1 MRTGRAGRDEGVQ
14 MALFGGADVNDE
26 GEEDREDDEAG
37 GGEADGRADVVRR
50 VRGDFE
56 DADVALDQA

>member
-1 MRTGRAGRDEGVQ
+1 
-14 MALFGGADVNDE
+14 MALFSGADVNDE
-26 GEEDREDDEAG
+26 REEDREDDEAG

-56 DADVALDQA
+56 DVDVAPDQA

>member
-1 MRTGRAGRDEGVQ
+1 VGRCEGVQ
-14 MALFGGADVNDE
+14 MVMFSGADVNDE
-26 GEEDREDDEAG
+26 GEEYREDDEAG

-56 DADVALDQA
+56 GVDVAPDQA